1 MYTGTLMDELM
12 ASVER
17 AEERTMQAQSAETIE
32 FEAWLAVAGR
42 ETTQIET
49 NLLGVA

>member
-1 MYTGTLMDELM
+1 MYQGTVIDELM

-17 AEERTMQAQSAETIE
+17 AEERSMRAQSAETFE
-32 FEAWLAVAGR
+32 FEAWLAVAGW

-49 NLLGVA
+49 KLLGVA